1 MRCGTPW
8 LIEPRNGFE
17 IAWDE
22 SIRSRLGQRGFN
34 EYPLAMTPLPC
45 PGLTCNLLVTQ
56 LATID
61 DLPETAGGGV
71 ISIGNFDGVHRGHA
85 ALLDRVCE
93 LARKLDGPS
102 VAVVLDPH
110 PASLLRPDAAPQRLT
125 TMGRRLQRLTDLGVD
140 FLVVCSIDREF
151 LNMSAEQFFQS
162 LVVEKLRAKG
172 MVEGPNFFF
181 GRNRGGNVESLQAF
195 CDAAEIQCV
204 IAGSIQR
211 DEEMISS
218 TRIRNALIA
227 GEIAQANELLGA
239 PYQLE
244 GVVGTGK
251 KRGRELGFPTA
262 NLDAIP
268 TLVPKNGVYGG
279 VTQVDGRLIPAA
291 IHIGPNP
298 TFETSEVR
306 KVEVHLLDYS
316 SDLYGKRL
324 MVDFH
329 TRVRDTARFDSP
341 AQLIEQLA
349 QDIQIVRDSLAKI
362 ASRSTTTDH

>member
-1 MRCGTPW
+1 
-8 LIEPRNGFE
+8 
-17 IAWDE
+17 
-22 SIRSRLGQRGFN
+22 
-34 EYPLAMTPLPC
+34 MTQ
-45 PGLTCNLLVTQ
+45 LVTFN
-56 LATID
+56 
-61 DLPETAGGGV
+61 DLPESTGGGV

-85 ALLDRVCE
+85 ALLGRVCE
-93 LARKLDGPS
+93 LARTLGGPS

-125 TMGRRLQRLTDLGVD
+125 TIGRRLERLTELGVD
-140 FLVVCSIDREF
+140 FLVVCSINREF
-151 LNMSAEQFFQS
+151 LNLSAEQFFQS

-181 GRNRGGNVESLQAF
+181 GRNRGGNIESLQAF
-195 CDAAEIQCV
+195 CAAAEIQCV
-204 IAGSIQR
+204 IAGSIER

-218 TRIRNALIA
+218 TRIRNALMS
-227 GEIAQANELLGA
+227 GEIVQANELLGA

-244 GVVGTGK
+244 GVVGTGQ
-251 KRGRELGFPTA
+251 KRGRKLGFPTA

-279 VTQVDGRLIPAA
+279 VTQLDGRLIPVA

-298 TFETSEVR
+298 TFESSDVR

-316 SDLYGKRL
+316 GDLYGQRV

-329 TRVRDTARFDSP
+329 TRVRDITRFDSP
-341 AQLIEQLA
+341 EQLKQQLA

-362 ASRSTTTDH
+362 ASRSTSADN

>member
-1 MRCGTPW
+1 
-8 LIEPRNGFE
+8 
-17 IAWDE
+17 
-22 SIRSRLGQRGFN
+22 
-34 EYPLAMTPLPC
+34 MTQ
-45 PGLTCNLLVTQ
+45 LVTFN
-56 LATID
+56 
-61 DLPETAGGGV
+61 DLPESTGGGV

-85 ALLDRVCE
+85 ALLGRVCE
-93 LARKLDGPS
+93 LARTIGGPS

-110 PASLLRPDAAPQRLT
+110 PVSLLRPDAAPQRLT
-125 TMGRRLQRLTDLGVD
+125 TIGRRLERLTELGVD
-140 FLVVCSIDREF
+140 FLVVCSINREF
-151 LNMSAEQFFQS
+151 LNLSAEQFFQS

-181 GRNRGGNVESLQAF
+181 GRNRGGNIESLQAF

-204 IAGSIQR
+204 IAGSIER

-218 TRIRNALIA
+218 TRIRNALMS
-227 GEIAQANELLGA
+227 GEIVQANELLGA

-244 GVVGTGK
+244 GVVGTGQ
-251 KRGRELGFPTA
+251 KRGRKLGFPTA

-298 TFETSEVR
+298 TFESSDVR

-316 SDLYGKRL
+316 GDLYGQRL

-329 TRVRDTARFDSP
+329 TRVRDIARFDSP
-341 AQLIEQLA
+341 EQLKQQLA

-362 ASRSTTTDH
+362 ASRSTTADN